1 MGWLAPTLVV
11 AKVLLQDVCLDGS
24 DRDSPVSATLGQRWS
39 EFCST
44 LPDVSRVRVSRWLG
58 TSESGPW
65 HLHAFADASKR
76 AYAAALYAV
85 TPGGLSTLLV
95 AKTKLAPTKV
105 QTIPR
110 LELCAATLLA
120 RLVRNMLDN
129 LRFPPAQVHCWTD
142 SSVVLEWIR
151 GHSSK
156 WPTFVANRVSEIQIS
171 LPDVCW
177 RHVRTANNPADCAT
191 RGLAP
196 KDLAAFSLWWTGP
209 AWLVKEKDQW
219 PKMDV
224 AESIVQT
231 MVATKARP
239 DSRPAVEGECMS
251 EFDIC
256 PNFRMVLK
264 VLALIYRWHSRASH
278 RVRGT
283 PVISKADAL
292 RKARIGC
299 FRSIQRFHFADEVTA
314 LREER
319 ILSKRSHLSRLCPFY
334 DRDGLLRDGGR
345 LQNARVP
352 FDEKHPIILPGGCAM
367 VKRLVRQAH
376 LETLHGGAQ
385 LMSSHLARQFWNTR
399 GARVIQAV
407 CHGCVKCTRFR
418 AVSLD
423 QQMAPLPSARVTPG
437 RPFATTALDY
447 AGPMSILF
455 SRGRGAKTTKG
466 YVAIFVCLLTRA
478 VHIEVV
484 SDLTTRAFLAA
495 YSRFCARRGR
505 PSIVYSDNATTF
517 KGAAVELKSLFEKS
531 SSFSRRIQAQL
542 SEQGTKWSFIPPRA
556 PHFGGLWEAAVRS
569 FKHHFRRVVG
579 ETGLTFEELATLA
592 ARIEACLN
600 SRPLRPLSSQPE
612 DYAALTPGHFLV
624 GSVLLDYP
632 EPLNEGEI
640 LSLTDRWR
648 LLCGLRDSFWR
659 RWRKEVLSQM
669 QQRNK

>member
-1 MGWLAPTLVV
+1 
-11 AKVLLQDVCLDGS
+11 
-24 DRDSPVSATLGQRWS
+24 
-39 EFCST
+39 
-44 LPDVSRVRVSRWLG
+44 
-58 TSESGPW
+58 
-65 HLHAFADASKR
+65 
-76 AYAAALYAV
+76 
-85 TPGGLSTLLV
+85 
-95 AKTKLAPTKV
+95 
-105 QTIPR
+105 
-110 LELCAATLLA
+110 
-120 RLVRNMLDN
+120 
-129 LRFPPAQVHCWTD
+129 
-142 SSVVLEWIR
+142 
-151 GHSSK
+151 
-156 WPTFVANRVSEIQIS
+156 
-171 LPDVCW
+171 
-177 RHVRTANNPADCAT
+177 
-191 RGLAP
+191 
-196 KDLAAFSLWWTGP
+196 
-209 AWLVKEKDQW
+209 
-219 PKMDV
+219 
-224 AESIVQT
+224 
-231 MVATKARP
+231 
-239 DSRPAVEGECMS
+239 
-251 EFDIC
+251 
-256 PNFRMVLK
+256 
-264 VLALIYRWHSRASH
+264 
-278 RVRGT
+278 
-283 PVISKADAL
+283 
-292 RKARIGC
+292 
-299 FRSIQRFHFADEVTA
+299 
-314 LREER
+314 
-319 ILSKRSHLSRLCPFY
+319 
-334 DRDGLLRDGGR
+334 
-345 LQNARVP
+345 
-352 FDEKHPIILPGGCAM
+352 M

-385 LMSSHLARQFWNTR
+385 LMSSHLARQFWITR

-437 RPFATTALDY
+437 RLFAKTGLDY

-455 SRGRGAKTTKG
+455 SRGRGVKTTKG
-466 YVAIFVCLLTRA
+466 YVAIFVCLVTRA

-542 SEQGTKWSFIPPRA
+542 SKQGTKWSFIPPRA

-579 ETGLTFEELATLA
+579 ETKLTFEELATLA

-648 LLCGLRDSFWR
+648 LLRGLRDSFWR